1 MEVSGS
7 AWILDMSS
15 PNTTLGLE
23 YPPSR
28 ALSLASLVFWD
39 LGHPDKTVIISATV
53 ERFLRAPENGN
64 VNDDETYF
72 VLSLRG
78 NPSGSFRILD
88 PAWRPSIQTASTGN
102 LIYGMEEE
110 EAMVSYCSRK
120 MVLHCS
126 LALVMS

>member
-1 MEVSGS
+1 
-7 AWILDMSS
+7 MSS

-28 ALSLASLVFWD
+28 ALSPASLVFWD
-39 LGHPDKTVIISATV
+39 LDHPDKTVIISATV

-78 NPSGSFRILD
+78 NPPGSFKEDGVALLLGIGDVVVLLAVGDVVLLVGILLVLLLGVLLE
-88 PAWRPSIQTASTGN
+88 Q
-102 LIYGMEEE
+102 LV
-110 EAMVSYCSRK
+110 EALLYCS
-120 MVLHCS
+120 
-126 LALVMS
+126 